1 MPRAAKERTLR
12 QQRCVRGRLGGSAER
27 QDFMVGVPEFGA
39 WDTVC
44 IEVATSHLVGGES
57 T

>member
-1 MPRAAKERTLR
+1 MPRAAKERPLR